1 LNHTILPKKSV
12 TAFSVAALGHYGIF
26 HATWRADVC
35 LQTTNSRADQAARSV
50 FSEEVTV
57 MGKGDNRQKN
67 DKKNKKVKKD
77 AKKPGI
83 PASVK
88 KV

>member
-1 LNHTILPKKSV
+1 MPGLSKIPENL
-12 TAFSVAALGHYGIF
+12 
-26 HATWRADVC
+26 
-35 LQTTNSRADQAARSV
+35 V
-50 FSEEVTV
+50 FSMSQGVQMSASGRHIRVLIVKHARFFSGEAIV

-83 PASVK
+83 PAAVK
-88 KV
+88 KA

>member
-1 LNHTILPKKSV
+1 V
-12 TAFSVAALGHYGIF
+12 
-26 HATWRADVC
+26 
-35 LQTTNSRADQAARSV
+35 QTFASSQQIRVFPCEARTV
-50 FSEEVTV
+50 FSEEVIV

-83 PASVK
+83 PAAVK
-88 KV
+88 KA

>member
-1 LNHTILPKKSV
+1 MPDLSK
-12 TAFSVAALGHYGIF
+12 FLGN
-26 HATWRADVC
+26 
-35 LQTTNSRADQAARSV
+35 LV
-50 FSEEVTV
+50 FSTFHGVQTSASRQQIRVLRCEVRTFFLEEVIV

-83 PASVK
+83 PAAVK
-88 KV
+88 KA

>member
-1 LNHTILPKKSV
+1 MTKRNPV
-12 TAFSVAALGHYGIF
+12 WPVAMLGLCGIF

-35 LQTTNSRADQAARSV
+35 FQMTNPRAIQSARPV
-50 FSEEVTV
+50 FSKEVTV

-77 AKKPGI
+77 AKKPGS
-83 PASVK
+83 PASAK
-88 KV
+88 KI

>member
-1 LNHTILPKKSV
+1 VQSF
-12 TAFSVAALGHYGIF
+12 A
-26 HATWRADVC
+26 
-35 LQTTNSRADQAARSV
+35 SRQQIRV
-50 FSEEVTV
+50 IRFETRTVLSEEVTV

-83 PASVK
+83 PAAVK
-88 KV
+88 KA

>member
-1 LNHTILPKKSV
+1 M
-12 TAFSVAALGHYGIF
+12 
-26 HATWRADVC
+26 
-35 LQTTNSRADQAARSV
+35 QTFASSQQIRVFRFEARTV
-50 FSEEVTV
+50 FSEEVKV

-83 PASVK
+83 PAAVK
-88 KV
+88 KA

>member
-1 LNHTILPKKSV
+1 MPDLSKSHGNLVFSTIHGVQTFASRQQIR
-12 TAFSVAALGHYGIF
+12 AFHLE
-26 HATWRADVC
+26 
-35 LQTTNSRADQAARSV
+35 ARTV

-83 PASVK
+83 PAAVK
-88 KV
+88 KA

>member
-1 LNHTILPKKSV
+1 M
-12 TAFSVAALGHYGIF
+12 
-26 HATWRADVC
+26 
-35 LQTTNSRADQAARSV
+35 QTSASRQQIRVFRLEARTV
-50 FSEEVTV
+50 FSEEATV

-83 PASVK
+83 PAAVK
-88 KV
+88 KA